1 METKELAKKAVQ
13 KITNGRHD
21 HSEGEVAKTIEK
33 ETAKMSSDI
42 FLWTGLSCL
51 GASAVLRA
59 VGLTSLGQFLG
70 QVAAP
75 VLIMGLYNKVVKLH
89 GSEKSESKTTDD
101 STSTNSIS
109 GSYNF

>member
-1 METKELAKKAVQ
+1 METKELAKKAIQ
-13 KITNGRHD
+13 KITNGKHD

-33 ETAKMSSDI
+33 ETAKMPSDI

-51 GASAVLRA
+51 GASALLRA
-59 VGLTSLGQFLG
+59 VGLTSLGQFFG

-75 VLIMGLYNKVVKLH
+75 VLIMGLYNKLVKLH
-89 GSEKSESKTTDD
+89 GSEGSESKT
-101 STSTNSIS
+101 SGGSMSSNSVS